1 MQQQFKV
8 LSLSAGTFTDDQT
21 GEQRDYSSITYLDE
35 TIAQT
40 IEKDRIAIGQQ
51 HTKIKLDTS
60 NNNKLAHDLSKS
72 GLIPG
77 DITFT
82 LKMTSVKNVPSLMIT
97 GYKA

>member
-21 GEQRDYSSITYLDE
+21 GEKRDYSSLTYVDND
-35 TIAQT
+35 IAQVV
-40 IEKDRIAIGQQ
+40 ENDRISIGQQ
-51 HTKIKLDTS
+51 HTKIKLDTA
-60 NNNKLAHDLSKS
+60 NNNQLAQDLSKS

-97 GYKA
+97 GFKA